1 MEKMIGTTQIH
12 IIPFDLGYVFYD
24 VLSINNATNLKF
36 AKEFVSELSKY
47 FSAHEYIKVEDNLSV
62 QFSKNKVI
70 KVYKKCTIIIIINKC
85 IINAGGKI
93 K

>member
-1 MEKMIGTTQIH
+1 MACNMQCRYCYLDENTVDDYKV
-12 IIPFDLGYVFYD
+12 D
-24 VLSINNATNLKF
+24 
-36 AKEFVSELSKY
+36 
-47 FSAHEYIKVEDNLSV
+47 IKK
-62 QFSKNKVI
+62 SKNKVI